1 MAKYETKLSAG
12 QMAWFMQD
20 NKVMCL
26 PVGSVKVKEVLD
38 DETQRCRR
46 EIEYGVRIYE
56 KDSAGHPQF
65 KEWKSIGDAKAFASK
80 EELLA
85 AL

>member
-20 NKVMCL
+20 NKAMCL

-38 DETQRCRR
+38 DETPRSRV
-46 EIEYGVRIYE
+46 EISYGVRVYE
-56 KDSAGHPQF
+56 NDSSGHPKF
-65 KEWKSIGDAKAFASK
+65 KEWKDIADAKAFASK

-85 AL
+85 SL

>member
-26 PVGSVKVKEVLD
+26 PIGSVKVKEVWD
-38 DETQRCRR
+38 DDTQRCRL

-56 KDSAGHPQF
+56 KDSTGHPQC
-65 KEWKSIGDAKAFASK
+65 KEWKEIADSKAFAAK

-85 AL
+85 TL